1 MPKNKPVFSFM
12 WEGVAVGVNDR
23 YLYRTSKVLN
33 PAYAGF
39 MADIALRCLVD
50 NPWPASNPID
60 KKLFIRWTQVISA
73 GRDADSL
80 IKPLF
85 DGIEKSGV
93 ITNDNKLRNGSW
105 ITIDKKR
112 GQFDR
117 ITVSAYLLE
126 DQE

>member
-12 WEGVAVGVNDR
+12 WEGIAVGVNDH
-23 YLYRTSKVLN
+23 YQYRTSKVLN
-33 PAYAGF
+33 PAYDRF
-39 MADIALRCLVD
+39 MDDISAVCRAANHKLVQH
-50 NPWPASNPID
+50 PISG
-60 KKLFIRWTQVISA
+60 KLFIRWTQVISA

-117 ITVSAYLLE
+117 ITVAAYLLE

>member
-12 WEGVAVGVNDR
+12 WEGIGVGNNDH
-23 YLYRTSKVLN
+23 YQYRSSKKLA
-33 PAYAGF
+33 PGYDKF
-39 MADIALRCLVD
+39 MEDISMTCRMANRGLLEH
-50 NPWPASNPID
+50 PISG
-60 KKLFIRWTQVISA
+60 KLFIRWTQVISA

-117 ITVSAYLLE
+117 ITVAAYLLE